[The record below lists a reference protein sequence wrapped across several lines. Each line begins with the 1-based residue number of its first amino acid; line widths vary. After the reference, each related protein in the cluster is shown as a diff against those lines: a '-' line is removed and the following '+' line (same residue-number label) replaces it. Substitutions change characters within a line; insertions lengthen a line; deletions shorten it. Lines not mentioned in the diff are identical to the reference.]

1 MPRPTRPTPEPL
13 DVDSTKVIVAGTVL
27 WLVGFVALLFFSEQ
41 LVGGDHRWLW
51 TCLAGG
57 VLGLLGLALSLRQ
70 RRPRRDVSER
80 PEPPGEVR
88 PPTS

>member
-27 WLVGFVALLFFSEQ
+27 WFMAFLALLVFSEP
-41 LVGGDHRWLW
+41 LVGGDRRWLW

-57 VLGLLGLALSLRQ
+57 ALGLLGLALSLRQ
-70 RRPRRDVSER
+70 RRPRRVSET
-80 PEPPGEVR
+80 PEPPGEGP